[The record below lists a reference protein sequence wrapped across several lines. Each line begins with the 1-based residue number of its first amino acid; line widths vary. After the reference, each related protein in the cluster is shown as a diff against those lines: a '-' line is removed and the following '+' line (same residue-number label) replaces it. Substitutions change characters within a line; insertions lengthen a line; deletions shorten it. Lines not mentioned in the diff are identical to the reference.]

1 MATDVRLPLSR
12 GGFLPAQ
19 PEILELIDLLVDVMF
34 CMKDDKSRYLAV
46 NHAFVRRTGRR
57 SKRDVIGRR
66 ATDLFNEPLAT
77 RYEEQDRRVF
87 ATGRPLRDELELIRR
102 EDGQLGWYVTTKLPV
117 VAAEGP
123 QRVGGLVSISRDLR
137 TAGSDE
143 SSVRALRR
151 VVEYVREHLA
161 ESIRVADLAAVTC
174 LSRSQLERRMRNA
187 FGLSVMQ
194 YVLRARVERAAELL
208 SGSDLPLAEVAV
220 LAGFYDQ
227 ADFTKRFARLT
238 SETPAQFRDNQRRIS
253 QRPVSRLGH
262 HAS

>member
-1 MATDVRLPLSR
+1 MEARATVGRVATDARLQLSR
-12 GGFLPAQ
+12 SGFLPAQ

-66 ATDLFNEPLAT
+66 ATDLFNEQLAK

-102 EDGQLGWYVTTKLPV
+102 EDGQLGWYVTTKLPI
-117 VAAEGP
+117 AAAKDS

-137 TAGSDE
+137 TPGSDE
-143 SSVRALRR
+143 DSVRALRR

-161 ESIRVADLAAVTC
+161 GSVRVADLAAVAC
-174 LSRSQLERRMRNA
+174 LSKSQLERRMRNA

-194 YVLRARVERAAELL
+194 YVLRARVERAADLL
-208 SGSDLPLAEVAV
+208 SGTDRPLAEVAV

-238 SETPAQFRDNQRRIS
+238 NETPAQFRDSQRRIS
-253 QRPVSRLGH
+253 Q
-262 HAS
+262 